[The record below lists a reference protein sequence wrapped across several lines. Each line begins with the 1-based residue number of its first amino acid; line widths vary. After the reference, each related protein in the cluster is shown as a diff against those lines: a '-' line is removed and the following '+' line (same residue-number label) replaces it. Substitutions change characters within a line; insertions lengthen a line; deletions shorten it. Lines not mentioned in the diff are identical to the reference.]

1 MGKQIIFSDIH
12 GMLYRLQD
20 LMNKISLSKKNDQ
33 LIFLGDYIDRGE
45 HSRKVID
52 YIIDLQ
58 KNYNVVC
65 LRGNHEAMAIE
76 AIQDPKSPMVGS
88 WMRNGGASTM
98 GNYNWDIE
106 ELDRVHGDW
115 LRSLKL
121 IHETENHIF
130 VHGYLNHDKDL
141 GEQNEEACVWS
152 RFDSIKPHKSGKT
165 VVCGHTIQH
174 GGPTDLGYKICI
186 DTGAFKRDGYITAMI
201 IEGDKHRFV
210 DSR

>member
-1 MGKQIIFSDIH
+1 MSKQIIIGDVH
-12 GMLYRLQD
+12 GQIYRLQD
-20 LMNKISLSKKNDQ
+20 LMNKISLSKKDQ

-65 LRGNHEAMAIE
+65 LAGNHERFATESIKDRNSGMA
-76 AIQDPKSPMVGS
+76 GS
-88 WMRNGGASTM
+88 WIQNGGATTM
-98 GNYNWDIE
+98 GNYNWDLDE
-106 ELDRVHGDW
+106 MDRVHGDW

-130 VHGYLNHDKDL
+130 VHGHLRWDKDID
-141 GEQNEEACVWS
+141 EQDEESCLWG

-165 VVCGHTIQH
+165 VVVGHTIQY
-174 GGPTDLGYKICI
+174 GGHTDMGYKVCI
-186 DTGAFKRDGYITAMI
+186 DTGSFKPEGYITAMI
-201 IEGDKHRFV
+201 INGNKTGFV